1 LKFAIRNPK
10 FQIVN
15 LERGV
20 DMETLWQDL
29 RYGLHLLWRSPGFTL
44 VALLALALG
53 IGANTFIFSV
63 VNALL
68 LRQLPFPD
76 SGRITSILAKA
87 PDTGALFS
95 SYSLPNF
102 EDIRD
107 RNQVFEHVAALYM
120 STEFLRSGDEPERL
134 RGAYVSAELFPLLG
148 VKPLIG
154 RTFSRE
160 EERSGDGNFIVLS
173 YNLWQRRFNGDPKII
188 DQNLIVGSRPTTVLG
203 VMPEGFKFP
212 VGARQVDFWMPL
224 ISSIPPASRTARGA
238 VYLGLFA
245 RLKPNATLLQA
256 QADMNLIASQLAT
269 QYPESNT
276 GLNIVPVSTHERLV
290 GQIRPALLVLLG
302 AVALVLLIACANVA
316 NLMLARASVRQK
328 EIAIRTAIGA
338 TRWRV
343 VRQLLTES
351 LLLSIL
357 GGAAGV
363 LLAFWA
369 IELLISSNPANLPRV
384 AEIALDKQVLLFTLG
399 LTTVTG
405 LFFGLA
411 PALQAS
417 RTDLNESLKDGMRE
431 SSGGIKHN
439 RTRSAL
445 VISEIALSLILLVGA
460 TLLFQSL
467 RRVLAISPGFESD
480 NVLAADVSVSS
491 SKYPDPSQ
499 RAAFYREALER
510 IASLPGVESAGIVYP
525 LPLGGSFESYTFDIA
540 GQPPFPPGQQPSADR
555 RVISPDYFRTMRTPL
570 RKGRTF
576 GPQDQATV
584 PAVMIVNDTF
594 ARRFFPG
601 EEVIGKRIIPGEG
614 RQPVTREIVGVV
626 GDIRHEGLDVEPSPE
641 YYVPYEQTS
650 VDDLT
655 VVARTTGGNPTSIAT
670 PLRAVIRGMDKDQ
683 PVYNIRPMTQ
693 LLSESV
699 AQRRFNMVLLSGF
712 AILAMVLAGIG
723 IYGVMSYSV
732 AQRTREIGVRIA
744 LGAQSRDVLKMVL
757 EHALV
762 LTAIGL
768 ALGLVGAFALTRF
781 LVTLLYEVRPTDL
794 TTFAIVS
801 LVLAAVAITA
811 CLIPARRAT
820 KVDPLVALRYE

>member
-1 LKFAIRNPK
+1 M
-10 FQIVN
+10 Q
-15 LERGV
+15 
-20 DMETLWQDL
+20 TLWQDL
-29 RYGLHLLWRSPGFTL
+29 SYGVHKLWKNPGFTL
-44 VALLALALG
+44 IALLALALG

-68 LRQLPFPD
+68 LRPLPFPN
-76 SGRITSILAKA
+76 SERITSILAKN
-87 PDTGALFS
+87 PGNGVLFS
-95 SYSLPNF
+95 SYSLPNY

-107 RNQVFEHVAALYM
+107 RNQVFEQVAAIYL
-120 STEFLRSGDEPERL
+120 STEFLRSGDDPERL

-148 VKPLIG
+148 VNPLLG
-154 RTFSRE
+154 RTFSTE
-160 EERSGDGNFIVLS
+160 EERSGSGGLIVIS
-173 YNLWQRRFNGDPKII
+173 HDLWLRRFNGDPKII
-188 DQNLIVGSRPTTVLG
+188 NQNLLIGSQSRTVLG

-212 VGARQVDFWMPL
+212 VGARQVDFWLPL
-224 ISSIPPASRTARGA
+224 IANIPPPARAARGA

-245 RLKPNATLLQA
+245 RLKPNLSLAQA
-256 QADMNLIASQLAT
+256 QAEMNTIANDLT
-269 QYPESNT
+269 KQYPAVNT

-290 GQIRPALLVLLG
+290 GKIRPALLVLLG

-316 NLMLARASVRQK
+316 NLLLVRASVRQK

-351 LLLSIL
+351 LLLSSL

-384 AEIALDKQVLLFTLG
+384 AEIGIDRHVLLFTIG
-399 LTTVTG
+399 LTTLTG
-405 LFFGLA
+405 IFFGLA

-417 RTDLNESLKDGMRE
+417 RTDLNESLKDAMRE
-431 SSGGIKHN
+431 SSGGIKRN

-467 RRVLAISPGFESD
+467 RRILAVSPGFEPN
-480 NVLAADVSVSS
+480 NVLTADVSVSS
-491 SKYPDPSQ
+491 EKYPEPAQ

-510 IASLPGVESAGIVYP
+510 IAALPGVESAGIVYP
-525 LPLGGSFESYTFDIA
+525 LPLGGSFESYTFDVA
-540 GQPPFPPGQQPSADR
+540 GQPPFPPGQQPTADR
-555 RVISPDYFRTMRTPL
+555 RVISADYFRTMSTPVN
-570 RKGRTF
+570 KGRSF
-576 GPQDQATV
+576 GTQDHATA

-626 GDIRHEGLDVEPSPE
+626 GDVRHEALDVEPSPE
-641 YYVPYEQTS
+641 YYIPYQQAS
-650 VDDLT
+650 VEDVT
-655 VVARTTGGNPTSIAT
+655 VVARTTGGNPTTIAGSV
-670 PLRAVIRGMDKDQ
+670 RDVIRSVDKQQ

-699 AQRRFNMVLLSGF
+699 AQRRFNVVLLGGF
-712 AILAMVLAGIG
+712 ALVALVLAGIG

-744 LGAQSRDVLKMVL
+744 LGARSRDVLKLVL
-757 EHALV
+757 AHALG

-768 ALGLVGAFALTRF
+768 ALGLIGAFALTRF
-781 LVTLLYEVRPTDL
+781 LVTLLFEVRPTDL
-794 TTFAIVS
+794 TTFAVVSIV
-801 LVLAAVAITA
+801 LGAVAIAA